1 MSRYCL
7 LQYLSMA
14 YIIMPFIFFCA
25 CSTSHK
31 ANGWYPIGNDINSK
45 IIGKPLATV
54 RDFCDIALIRDSIC
68 LEGDTIIQVVIQ
80 GNIKPEKLHIWIMGT
95 ERLIGNKL
103 GFVFNDSIIIA
114 PKINASIESGKFQIN
129 SSDTI
134 LLNNIY
140 ESLKQEIKQ
149 D

>member
-31 ANGWYPIGNDINSK
+31 ANGWYPIGNDINNK
-45 IIGKPLATV
+45 IIGKPLVTV
-54 RDFCDIALIRDSIC
+54 RDFSDIALIRDSIC

-103 GFVFNDSIIIA
+103 GFVFNDSTIIA
-114 PKINASIESGKFQIN
+114 PKINARIESGKFQIN